1 MMGSVS
7 PTVLY
12 RYAALAG
19 RILFALIFVVS
30 DVDHFRHLESMA
42 LMTADQGVPLARV
55 AVGGTGFL
63 FLAGGLLVLFGWQTR
78 LGAAVL
84 VLVLLP
90 VTIIMHRPLTDP
102 AAVVQILKNLAL
114 IGGGLLLF
122 AHGPTA
128 LSLDGDTRTDH
139 QEDPAP

>member
-1 MMGSVS
+1 MGLVS

-30 DVDHFRHLESMA
+30 GVDHFRHLDNMA
-42 LMTADQGVPLARV
+42 LMAADQGVPLARMAV
-55 AVGGTGFL
+55 AGTGVL
-63 FLAGGLLVLFGWQTR
+63 FLAAGLLVLFGWQTR
-78 LGAAVL
+78 LGAVVL

-90 VTIIMHRPLTDP
+90 VTLIMHRPLTDP
-102 AAVVQILKNLAL
+102 TAAVQLLKNLAL

-122 AHGPTA
+122 AHGPSA
-128 LSLDGDTRTDH
+128 LSLDGAARRVIP
-139 QEDPAP
+139 EDPAP